1 MSKYRILK
9 TTAAKVHAER
19 ILRQCDIN
27 PYDDR
32 FLIQERTW
40 YGSWKTIGMCWSLE
54 DAKEDILKLKGEHPD
69 QIKYR
74 KAKEQPNEII
84 GEF

>member
-1 MSKYRILK
+1 MSKYRIVK
-9 TTAAKVHAER
+9 TTAAKVHSEQTVR
-19 ILRQCDIN
+19 MCRIN
-27 PYDDR
+27 PHDDR

-40 YGSWKTIGMCWSLE
+40 YGSWKTLFASWSLE

-74 KAKEQPNEII
+74 KAKEQPNEVI

>member
-1 MSKYRILK
+1 MSKYRIVK
-9 TTAAKVHAER
+9 TTAAKVHSEQTVR
-19 ILRQCDIN
+19 VCRIN
-27 PYDDR
+27 PHDDR

-69 QIKYR
+69 QLKY
-74 KAKEQPNEII
+74 KNAKEKPNEII